1 MDTENLDIY
10 GHDPIPWSRVERQ
23 LDPGDKHRPYWLAT
37 TNPDGTPHLTGVGA
51 IWSEGKIY
59 VVSGPGTRKS
69 RNLAANAR
77 CALSAGLIDID
88 LVVEGTAAKVTDSAT
103 LERVAKRYREGG
115 WPVEVRDGAFIAP
128 YSAPSAGPPPWDLY
142 EVTPLSATGVATAAP
157 DGATRWRFTP
167 KA

>member
-10 GHDPIPWSRVERQ
+10 GHDAIPWSRVERQ

-51 IWSEGKIY
+51 IWSGGKIY

-69 RNLAANAR
+69 RNLMANAR
-77 CALSAGLIDID
+77 CALSTGLIDVD
-88 LVVEGTAAKVTDSAT
+88 LVVEATAAKVTDSTT
-103 LERVAKRYREGG
+103 LELVAKRYREGG
-115 WPVEVRDGAFIAP
+115 WPVEVRDGAFVAP

-142 EVTPLSATGVATAAP
+142 EMTPLSATGVATAAP